1 MAVINYSD
9 ARKNFK
15 KVLDQVHENSEAI
28 VISRKNGENAVVMSE
43 EEYDSLMETIY
54 LMRSPKTAARLVESI
69 EQVEQNQF
77 KEKTL
82 LDE

>member
-28 VISRKNGENAVVMSE
+28 VISRKNGENAVVVSE
-43 EEYDSLMETIY
+43 EEYDRLMETIY
-54 LMRSPKTAARLVESI
+54 LMRSPKNAARLVDSI
-69 EQVEQNQF
+69 EQVEQNQL